1 MSRRHKEVHQLV
13 VSLQCHVLYHLYF
26 ITESP
31 SPHISVFL
39 DHSNPRPSLN
49 PLNYKR
55 PEFRSANPKNPRARR
70 QISMTGCGAV
80 GISLLIYVDSISEL
94 YI

>member
-55 PEFRSANPKNPRARR
+55 PENPRARR
-70 QISMTGCGAV
+70 QISMTGCSAV

-94 YI
+94 CI